1 VTVTHRIRL
10 GRGTWD
16 SALRLETQIRLN
28 VGKIDRNTNEADVQ
42 TANVADKD
50 SYLTLLT
57 DNGYNPTDLG
67 SVVEPPPEP
76 IPPPPTR
83 DELTRDAEVA
93 TAFNTI
99 IEAEDARIRGL
110 VEAEYDRIKTTTE
123 LFLMR
128 FDIKHLRQRAR

>member
-1 VTVTHRIRL
+1 MTVTHRIKL

-28 VGKIDRNTNEADVQ
+28 VGKIDRTTNEADVQ

-50 SYLTLLT
+50 LYLTLLT

-67 SVVEPPPEP
+67 SVTEPPPEP
-76 IPPPPTR
+76 TPPPPTR

-93 TAFNTI
+93 TAFNTV
-99 IEAEDARIRGL
+99 IEAEIARIRGL
-110 VEAEYDRIKTTTE
+110 VEAEYDNIKSTTE
-123 LFLMR
+123 VFLMR